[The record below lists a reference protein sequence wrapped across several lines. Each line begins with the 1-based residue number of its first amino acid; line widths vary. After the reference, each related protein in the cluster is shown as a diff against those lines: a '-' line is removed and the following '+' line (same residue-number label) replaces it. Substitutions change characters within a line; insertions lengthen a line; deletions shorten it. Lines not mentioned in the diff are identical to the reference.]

1 MKIEKKEI
9 NKRTLVIGGIALAVV
24 LIAAIM
30 IAEGVSGMK
39 KKKTDVSEG
48 LKIIEQ
54 EMCIRDRGKKI
65 GVIFAGQ
72 NYRTDIVRSVV
83 WIIDEARKSVTG

>member
-1 MKIEKKEI
+1 MRQV
-9 NKRTLVIGGIALAVV
+9 ND
-24 LIAAIM
+24 M
-30 IAEGVSGMK
+30 
-39 KKKTDVSEG
+39 
-48 LKIIEQ
+48 
-54 EMCIRDRGKKI
+54 GKKI